1 MNKSINNNLPKD
13 AIKGAKAGGKKEGG
27 GNNIILIVIAVLA
40 VLAVVIGLITSGNKD
55 EAKKPKEENVSVEGA
70 ASDTKGAKVYDNN
83 AKRTVER
90 SDPANANADVDGL
103 NGVSDIQAVNQNELV
118 YKTDSTTGLRLVQT
132 PSGFVDADSPAG
144 QKFIEDFNKMK
155 AMQNPNGVNTAAA
168 PQISQAQIDEMKQ
181 YNDSQI
187 RALDE
192 KINDLSGQLESSIQ
206 LVKKQNEVIVHLST
220 QIKSIQ
226 PIVKS
231 PNELAKELF
240 GKDGAKVLK
249 SRNNSIKAEFVV
261 GDKAFISDKN
271 GNIHALKV
279 GDIVPNTSSIVSS
292 IDPSTKTVTVRH

>member
-40 VLAVVIGLITSGNKD
+40 VLAVVIGLMTSGNKD

-70 ASDTKGAKVYDNN
+70 ASGTKGAKVYDND
-83 AKRTVER
+83 AKRTIER
-90 SDPANANADVDGL
+90 SDPANANGL

-118 YKTDSTTGLRLVQT
+118 YKTDSTTGLLLVQT
-132 PSGFVDADSPAG
+132 PSGFVDAGSPAG

-240 GKDGAKVLK
+240 GKEGAKVLK